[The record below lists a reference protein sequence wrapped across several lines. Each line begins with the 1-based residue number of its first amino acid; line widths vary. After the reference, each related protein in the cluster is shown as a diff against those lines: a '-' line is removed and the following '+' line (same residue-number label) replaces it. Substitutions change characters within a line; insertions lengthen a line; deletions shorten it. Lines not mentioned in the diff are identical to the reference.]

1 MTYIVNPSVATDSE
15 AEVMDEEDGGEMSSL
30 SRTSS
35 ERSSGHITSN
45 ERSSGHITRHKDKEL
60 SGELNY
66 LTDC

>member
-35 ERSSGHITSN
+35 ERSSGHIT
-45 ERSSGHITRHKDKEL
+45 RHKDKEL